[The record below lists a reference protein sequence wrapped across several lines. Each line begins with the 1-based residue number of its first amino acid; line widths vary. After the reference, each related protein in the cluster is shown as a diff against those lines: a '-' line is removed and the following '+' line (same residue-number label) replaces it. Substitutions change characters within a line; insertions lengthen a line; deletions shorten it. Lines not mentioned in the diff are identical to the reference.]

1 MSTEVLSQSLP
12 QWTMFCQNP
21 VIVAFICLP
30 SEGEGCPSFILNIFF
45 PSYYL
50 AGASPLPLD
59 VGYLFLVRSNILL
72 LTVVQQ

>member
-30 SEGEGCPSFILNIFF
+30 SEGEGKEAYGSFLMGET
-45 PSYYL
+45 
-50 AGASPLPLD
+50 A
-59 VGYLFLVRSNILL
+59 
-72 LTVVQQ
+72 